1 MNSKQI
7 KEISIREV
15 MESFS
20 LFPERDNSIT
30 GFYLTIDREE
40 KDPNLLVNFEQ
51 NLAIDFKSA
60 NSFNVVSIVQTIKK
74 CTEGEALT
82 YLEIVHSNFLKKS
95 PKMLKDQVSNTFKI
109 IDKKDNI
116 HLLNL
121 QFIVNLKV
129 NINCNLFSEIWFEDG
144 PKKYYGIA
152 FKNNSGGYEIRNKYM
167 NICLQKKDITTIK
180 NGAKKVLIFIDY
192 PDFLTYK
199 FLFNN
204 EEAEHVDYLILN
216 SYLMIYKI
224 KNELVNYNEIV
235 LYFENDSHGDI
246 ATERVKSF
254 SKKVVDGRGLYSD
267 LGSINNLIPVVEFI
281 PTKLENIR

>member
-180 NGAKKVLIFIDY
+180 NGAKKLLVFIDY

-204 EEAEHVDYLILN
+204 EEPEHLDYLILN
-216 SYLMIYKI
+216 SHLMIYKI
-224 KNELVNYNEIV
+224 KNEVVNYDEIV
-235 LYFENDSHGDI
+235 LYFDNDLYGDI

-254 SKKVVDGRGLYSD
+254 SKKVADGRDLYSD
-267 LGSINNLIPVVEFI
+267 LVSINNLIPVVEFI
-281 PTKLENIR
+281 PAKLENTR